1 MNRPT
6 RWRDQGPDDVRE
18 LLRHAPRT
26 RDLGPDDRA
35 RTRARVAQLGGIAAV
50 AGGLTLVQS
59 AALGAGLAVLT
70 VLAVEL
76 APSSWLSSAPPLA
89 PSPSPARSAVLAP
102 APLASV
108 APSRSSAPPLASSP
122 PLVDAPPPR
131 SASRR
136 IEAPPLA
143 DDPPAP
149 APALPRAPDTL
160 AEEAALLERARAALA
175 SSPSSALQR
184 TEEHAAQFPAGKLAM
199 ERELLAIA
207 ALGRLGRRAE
217 ARARA
222 ESLLERARGSLYEE
236 RIRQLLDGLR

>member
-35 RTRARVAQLGGIAAV
+35 RTRARVARLGGIAAV
-50 AGGLTLVQS
+50 AGGLTLMQS

-70 VLAVEL
+70 VLAVEV
-76 APSSWLSSAPPLA
+76 APSSWFSSAPPLA
-89 PSPSPARSAVLAP
+89 PAPPPAPSTVLAA
-102 APLASV
+102 APLASA
-108 APSRSSAPPLASSP
+108 APSSEPPLAPSP
-122 PLVDAPPPR
+122 PPLDALPPR

-136 IEAPPLA
+136 PEAPPLA
-143 DDPPAP
+143 DDAP
-149 APALPRAPDTL
+149 APPPARAADTL

-184 TEEHAAQFPAGKLAM
+184 TEEHAAQYPAGKLGV
-199 ERELLAIA
+199 ERELLAID

-236 RIRQLLDGLR
+236 RLRQLLDGLR